1 MYNMGFLGC
10 IKGTIFKCQNNCF
23 DSLESREDTCSRDPA
38 SARNT
43 LPSDICTAYFLT
55 AFSCLSRDISFLA
68 RLLTVITYLIPC
80 LHRDFPTLYPFKIP
94 QSLSLSNVL
103 QKLLVYSVHCLF
115 LLHTSRRHTD
125 CGLHAGR
132 DFSSFAHCR
141 IPDAYKTVSCCS
153 CLINTERWG

>member
-1 MYNMGFLGC
+1 MESDVYNMGFLGC

-23 DSLESREDTCSRDPA
+23 DSLESREDTRSRDPA

-55 AFSCLSRDISFLA
+55 AFSRLSRDISFLA
-68 RLLTVITYLIPC
+68 RLLTVITCLIPC

-115 LLHTSRRHTD
+115 LLHTSRRHR
-125 CGLHAGR
+125 LWAP
-132 DFSSFAHCR
+132 CR
-141 IPDAYKTVSCCS
+141 QGFFFFRSLPYP
-153 CLINTERWG
+153 

>member
-1 MYNMGFLGC
+1 MESDVYNMGVLGC

-23 DSLESREDTCSRDPA
+23 DSLESREDTRSRDPA

-55 AFSCLSRDISFLA
+55 AFSRLSRDISFLA
-68 RLLTVITYLIPC
+68 RLLTVITCLIPC

-103 QKLLVYSVHCLF
+103 QKLLVYSVHCFSYTQAEDTQTMGSMQAGIF
-115 LLHTSRRHTD
+115 LLSLT
-125 CGLHAGR
+125 A
-132 DFSSFAHCR
+132 
-141 IPDAYKTVSCCS
+141 VSLMPTKQ
-153 CLINTERWG
+153 CLAVVA